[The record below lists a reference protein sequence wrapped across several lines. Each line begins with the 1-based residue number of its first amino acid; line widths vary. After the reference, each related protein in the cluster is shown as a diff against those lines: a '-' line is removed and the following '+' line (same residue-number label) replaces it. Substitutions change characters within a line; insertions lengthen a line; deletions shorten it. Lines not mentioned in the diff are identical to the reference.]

1 MHAWQREAEVATR
14 PSDRDT
20 ANAMA
25 LRRLCE
31 ADPVLLDV
39 RPAVDVP
46 PGMTSET
53 VLTSGPAMAWHDYT
67 GGQRDAIIGGA
78 LFEGLADYSAQAEA
92 MLASGEIT
100 IGGCHDYGAVGSL
113 AGIYT
118 ASIAG
123 RPGALPAGKDAAD
136 ATIAAGA

>member
-1 MHAWQREAEVATR
+1 
-14 PSDRDT
+14 
-20 ANAMA
+20 
-25 LRRLCE
+25 
-31 ADPVLLDV
+31 
-39 RPAVDVP
+39 
-46 PGMTSET
+46 
-53 VLTSGPAMAWHDYT
+53 
-67 GGQRDAIIGGA
+67 
-78 LFEGLADYSAQAEA
+78 